1 MMELKAKV
9 TSRQY
14 IKLLY
19 GLTYEKP
26 MMRALIGV
34 AVILLLWIV
43 LYHLHIFDL
52 PKPLIYQYITLGLI
66 VIVQPIVIYTTII
79 RNYNSSNHL
88 RETLDIKLTDTAI
101 MIRGESFYM
110 EILWIKIFRI
120 VEKRDWFLI
129 YQNNLSAILIP
140 KKHLQDSE
148 TNDVRD
154 ILRVVKDVPLKLN
167 D

>member
-1 MMELKAKV
+1 MIELKAKV

-34 AVILLLWIV
+34 AAILLLWIV

-52 PKPLIYQYITLGLI
+52 PKPLIYQYITMGLI
-66 VIVQPIVIYTTII
+66 AIVQPIVIYTTII

-88 RETLDIKLTDTAI
+88 RETLDIKLTDTEI

-110 EILWIKIFRI
+110 EILWAKIFKI
-120 VEKRDWFLI
+120 VEKRNWFLI
-129 YQNNLSAILIP
+129 YQNNLSAIIIP

-148 TNDVRD
+148 INDVRD
-154 ILRVVKDVPLKLN
+154 ILRVVKAVPLKLN

>member
-148 TNDVRD
+148 INDVRH
-154 ILRVVKDVPLKLN
+154 ILRLVKEVPLKLN